1 MITVSVE
8 VADNQF
14 PINGQAVKQL
24 ATKVLM
30 EGGQSE
36 GELTIIFA
44 HDELL
49 RQMKITYFDQDV
61 YTDVVS
67 FQLDEETEPFEGEIY
82 ISPGRADENAGKF
95 DQAVSRELAR
105 LVCHGCLHLL
115 GHKDDSETGKSAMRV
130 EEDRHLEEFQ
140 TELILN
146 R

>member
-8 VADNQF
+8 VADDHL
-14 PINGQAVKQL
+14 PINDETVNKL
-24 ATKVLM
+24 ATKVLT

-36 GELTIIFA
+36 GKLTIIFA

-67 FQLDEETEPFEGEIY
+67 FRLNEESKSLEGEIY
-82 ISPGRADENAGKF
+82 ISPARAEENAKKF
-95 DQAVSRELAR
+95 NESVSRELAR

-115 GHKDDSETGKSAMRV
+115 RQEDDSETGKNAMS
-130 EEDRHLEEFQ
+130 
-140 TELILN
+140 
-146 R
+146 